1 MDKNLNHFREE
12 IDEHISTTAFFTED
26 DKRAVRRKIRE
37 LEGSK
42 RKQNRLFPLMMSFA
56 AVAVFF
62 FLIGGYMGDQLG
74 LLSKENFVTQQNE
87 PITNPKEEDG
97 IKFDPRTLEL
107 GTQLGSFLVK
117 SVSPSARYFPASP
130 FEAVFTGY
138 ETLSGMFHYIEESE
152 ELLFY
157 PDEDE
162 VQKLPAPEGAGR
174 IPVISIS
181 NFAENK
187 DEVIELLEINPGKKV
202 LGNVTFTWYRMDF
215 RSTGEQV
222 DSADIVA
229 VNGTELSL
237 KEKGNTGV
245 MDEVPLEYA
254 VISNHLSPI
263 YEKFY
268 LTGNDNVLKG
278 LKPED
283 IFLMF
288 LQAFEFNHTVTMYEL
303 MDDENTKIPSYQ
315 KFVDNV
321 YEKEVKT
328 LQIEFEKIKANIG
341 NLEIKINNDHASIG
355 VKGDTPYSL
364 KKDKAGIWKLEYFF

>member
-1 MDKNLNHFREE
+1 MDNTLNHIKEE
-12 IDEHISTTAFFTED
+12 MDQHISPTALFTEA
-26 DKRAVRRKIRE
+26 DKRAVRRRIRE
-37 LEGSK
+37 LEVSK
-42 RKQNRLFPLMMSFA
+42 RKHNRLFPLMMSFA
-56 AVAVFF
+56 AVAVFL
-62 FLIGGYMGDQLG
+62 FLIGSFMGDQLG
-74 LLSKENFVTQQNE
+74 LLSKENSVAQKNE
-87 PITNPKEEDG
+87 PITNPPEEG
-97 IKFDPRTLEL
+97 RIKFDPRTLEM

-117 SVSPSARYFPASP
+117 SVSPSARYFPESP
-130 FEAVFTGY
+130 FQAVFTGSV
-138 ETLSGMFHYIEESE
+138 TLSGMFHYIEESQ

-157 PDEDE
+157 PNED
-162 VQKLPAPEGAGR
+162 QAKKLPAPEGAVR
-174 IPVISIS
+174 IPMISIS

-187 DEVIELLEINPGKKV
+187 DEVIELLEIKPGIKA
-202 LGNVTFTWYRMDF
+202 LGNVTLTWYRMDF
-215 RSTGEQV
+215 RSAGEQV

-237 KEKGNTGV
+237 METGNTGV
-245 MDEVPLEYA
+245 MEEVPLEYE
-254 VISNHLSPI
+254 VISDDLSLI

-278 LKPED
+278 LKPEE

-303 MDDENTKIPSYQ
+303 IDDESTKIPSYQ

-341 NLEIKINNDHASIG
+341 NLEIKINDDHVSIG